1 MPRLNVVEPA
11 QATGEVKKIYDNLE
25 KAMGKVINIFQG
37 MGNSEAALNA
47 YLGMSATLKKGHL
60 SPEDRE
66 VVYITV
72 SQANGCNYCLA
83 AHTGIAKTIGMTD
96 EQVIAIRKMQP
107 EAAKHQA
114 LGRFVQR
121 VMETKG
127 FVENADLQAVRDAG
141 YNDGQI
147 AETIAFIGLAT
158 YSNYFN
164 HVFATELDFPAIPEV

>member
-1 MPRLNVVEPA
+1 MPRLNVVEPS

-47 YLGMSATLKKGHL
+47 YLNMSGALKKGHL

-66 VVYITV
+66 VVYLTV
-72 SQANGCNYCLA
+72 SQKNGCNYCLA
-83 AHTGIAKTIGMTD
+83 AHTGIAKKAGMTD
-96 EQVIAIRKMQP
+96 EQVIAVRKMHP
-107 EAAKHQA
+107 ENEKHQA

-127 FVENADLQAVRDAG
+127 FVDDADLKAVRDAG

-164 HVFATELDFPAIPEV
+164 HVFGTELDFPEIPKV